1 MVEEEENGG
10 SEGVGVEQELEG
22 GAGQQIAEEEEERV
36 AGGPARQLSSA
47 HSLRA
52 HRLLVARQQQLQ

>member
-1 MVEEEENGG
+1 M
-10 SEGVGVEQELEG
+10 EQELEG

-52 HRLLVARQQQLQ
+52 HRLFVACQQELQELHQVRSFCAQVL